1 MQKCVLWYPL
11 FFGKEHTHPIDG
23 WLSWPSAAPHCP
35 IVHLEIF
42 FFFPRREKGKSNLKK
57 TQKWNHGHKF
67 DEHQVSSLLIDL
79 DDFDKGYLSPIYSSL
94 VVCQTKVTV
103 SSVQAE
109 SFLGGD
115 QQQPQLTL
123 TPFSHGRIFIYI
135 SFFSHQCGD
144 DLVSDLHHLWH
155 CSP

>member
-1 MQKCVLWYPL
+1 MCLVIPP
-11 FFGKEHTHPIDG
+11 FFWKGTHTPDWWMVIMTFCRAA
-23 WLSWPSAAPHCP
+23 LSHRAPWD
-35 IVHLEIF
+35 LL
-42 FFFPRREKGKSNLKK
+42 FFPRREKGKSNLKK